1 MCQNFTKSISSVLG
15 EITSCASVSL
25 DEKSATI
32 VDSKK
37 TQRRPF
43 TVLVEGNIGSGKS
56 TFLDHFKQIPEV
68 ERIPEPVDRWRDAG
82 GFNLLQMM
90 YEDPARWSLTF
101 QTFVQ
106 LTMVEN
112 HTKNT
117 NKSVKIMERSLYS
130 AKYCFVENL
139 VKSGKMP
146 RSEYEVLAAW
156 FNYLM
161 SSPGMDLGVDLIV
174 YMRTDPGVAMDR
186 VQGRKRGEEHL
197 IPLQYLEDLHNLHE
211 EWLVEQKFPLPAPVI
226 VVDANKDLSSMKSE
240 FNRQQELI
248 FGELKENRAGK
259 EPSEKG
265 DKDMHCGKDN
275 LNSDEGSNDR
285 PLKRRKSDDDERGVK
300 RETLVSVNRN

>member
-15 EITSCASVSL
+15 EITSRASSG
-25 DEKSATI
+25 EKSTTLKSTTFTD
-32 VDSKK
+32 VKETK
-37 TQRRPF
+37 RRPF

-56 TFLDHFKQIPEV
+56 TFLEHFQQISEV

-117 NKSVKIMERSLYS
+117 DKSVKIMERSLYS

-146 RSEYEVLAAW
+146 RSEYEVLTLW

-161 SSPGMDLGVDLIV
+161 TSPGMDLGVDLIV
-174 YMRTDPGVAMDR
+174 YMRTDPGVAMER
-186 VQGRKRGEEHL
+186 VRGRNRGEEHL
-197 IPLQYLEDLHNLHE
+197 IPLQYLEDLHQLHE

-226 VVDANKDLSSMKSE
+226 VVDANKNLSSMKSE
-240 FNRQQELI
+240 FNRQQEMI
-248 FGELKENRAGK
+248 FGELKENRAVDKPGD
-259 EPSEKG
+259 KG
-265 DKDMHCGKDN
+265 D
-275 LNSDEGSNDR
+275 EGMGDLIGEEWSKGR
-285 PLKRRKSDDDERGVK
+285 PLKRRKNDQEGDKGVK
-300 RETLVSVNRN
+300 RETLMSVNRN